1 MLRKLTQIKNA
12 FLIWK
17 RCISSK
23 MYEKSIPKVNNN
35 QYGIYYTEPFSGNN
49 TDKQITQYYR

>member
-1 MLRKLTQIKNA
+1 
-12 FLIWK
+12 
-17 RCISSK
+17 

>member
-1 MLRKLTQIKNA
+1 
-12 FLIWK
+12 
-17 RCISSK
+17 

-49 TDKQITQYYR
+49 TDKQNNPILQISKSLTLPNFKL